1 MKTFKLPILLCFE
14 SVIFFIFFFSLH
26 LLCLATPL
34 ENTVIHSSESPLV
47 TSLKILLVI
56 HLKHLQSFT
65 TSFLRSEHLL
75 IKHCHTVLREK
86 AITEN
91 ECKTRCDLAHG
102 IRTIS
107 FPGKEKIWDSW
118 SVSSSNY
125 SRRWKLS
132 VHIKQ
137 SRTQSL
143 QQLGKLGWQMTFFP
157 LRINGMFQWCLVWD
171 ISQNVNQALV
181 QKQTNKQQNKQKITL
196 NFLWMCNANKTA
208 ALPSPPL
215 HQNYVEVLESIFIFS
230 FSLL

>member
-1 MKTFKLPILLCFE
+1 MTSKWYSAFHFQLKKIFWADSNDFFVVCFIKAKWKP
-14 SVIFFIFFFSLH
+14 SNFPFCFALNLSFFLFFFSLH

-171 ISQNVNQALV
+171 ISQNVIRPWCKN
-181 QKQTNKQQNKQKITL
+181 KQTNSKTNKK
-196 NFLWMCNANKTA
+196 
-208 ALPSPPL
+208 
-215 HQNYVEVLESIFIFS
+215 
-230 FSLL
+230 